1 MAIGPKRSHANVP
14 LPGFPETASTQ
25 PDAPPVRPSGASP
38 YRLTSH
44 TPRRV
49 FTVRLMRPLI
59 VHYHDLVRE
68 LERDGYATSVT
79 ELVHALLHAGPATK
93 AQARALLRDWRRQ
106 LDADPRP
113 HGHGRHLY
121 AQLRIRRD

>member
-1 MAIGPKRSHANVP
+1 M
-14 LPGFPETASTQ
+14 
-25 PDAPPVRPSGASP
+25 PVRPGGAAP

-79 ELVHALLHAGPATK
+79 ELVHALMHAGPRTK
-93 AQARALLRDWRRQ
+93 AQARALLRDWRRELEANQ
-106 LDADPRP
+106 LPRRS
-113 HGHGRHLY
+113 GRHTG
-121 AQLRIRRD
+121 